1 MGKRGNLA
9 VAAGALALAAAQL
22 TGLVGPAQAQDYPSR
37 PIRVLIAFPPGGPTD
52 FVGRLLVDKM
62 SALLGQRVY
71 IENKPGANGTVG
83 ADNIA
88 KSDPDGYSLFFTT
101 AGAVT
106 ISPHVMAN
114 IP

>member
-1 MGKRGNLA
+1 M
-9 VAAGALALAAAQL
+9 AQL
-22 TGLVGPAQAQDYPSR
+22 AGLAWPAQAQDYPGR

-52 FVGRLLVDKM
+52 FVGRPLADKM
-62 SALLGQRVY
+62 STLLGQPVY

-83 ADNIA
+83 ADIIA
-88 KSDPDGYSLFFTT
+88 KSDPDGYSLFLTT